1 MITKVLA
8 VYRMKDGTKK
18 YRRLSTENAGIYL
31 HNMLINPDPYFVG
44 IEVR

>member
-8 VYRMKDGTKK
+8 VYRMEDGTKK
-18 YRRLSTENAGIYL
+18 YRRLSIENAGIFL
-31 HNMLINPDPYFVG
+31 HNMLIDPIPGFVG